1 MRNIVKPIRHEG
13 LPPVSVQKAYEVS
26 FKDAESLTVSDLDQ
40 LQLHACNMS
49 KLIKFG
55 KSDSV
60 IERKAEIRAEL
71 QAVVTFLF
79 QYNIN
84 LSNLLR

>member
-26 FKDAESLTVSDLDQ
+26 FKEPESLTVSDLDQ

-49 KLIKFG
+49 RLLRYG
-55 KSDSV
+55 KSDATV
-60 IERKAEIRAEL
+60 ERKADIRQEL
-71 QAVVTFLF
+71 NRVVTFLF

-84 LSNLLR
+84 LTNLLQ